1 MEKIISNLEL
11 TLTNERKKHK
21 RSLKEVLE
29 ENEDLRKQVKSL
41 QAIIFEKT
49 KEIEAARNKV
59 SELSKGIEE
68 REKLFSE
75 IEVEI
80 EDIIKQVNGNIGSD
94 EEESLPLDNGNAQER
109 DTSQVSED
117 SSSMPT
123 QPATIP
129 VNKQLC
135 FFATEEV
142 NYDLD
147 YLLGGDAEPL
157 GKGTFGTT
165 FKVALESGLTRVV
178 KRLRNVNLLENEFHK
193 LITKISELEHENIMP
208 IKAYCF
214 SNDEKL
220 LVYDFMATGSLSTAL
235 HG

>member
-1 MEKIISNLEL
+1 M
-11 TLTNERKKHK
+11 
-21 RSLKEVLE
+21 
-29 ENEDLRKQVKSL
+29 
-41 QAIIFEKT
+41 
-49 KEIEAARNKV
+49 
-59 SELSKGIEE
+59 
-68 REKLFSE
+68 
-75 IEVEI
+75 
-80 EDIIKQVNGNIGSD
+80 
-94 EEESLPLDNGNAQER
+94 PAQP
-109 DTSQVSED
+109 V
-117 SSSMPT
+117 
-123 QPATIP
+123 TIP